1 MKKINQQK
9 ENEKNKNRVAF
20 ILFGISLS
28 AILFFWILYPLYT
41 NWRNELYI
49 PAVPDLTGQPKAL
62 ENYVKKMHS
71 EALEKPESDQSV
83 GRLGMTFQANFFYDE
98 AERCYNRAM
107 NLNQREW
114 RWPYYVALINEELGD
129 VQSTIANLNK
139 VLEKNPNIAE
149 AWYRLGNAYLKLN
162 QYQEALRSYKN
173 VLTKQPFKSSNN
185 NIVFSN
191 KGAFP
196 LKAFAS
202 LNIGRTEFQLE
213 KYDESLQT
221 LNDLIKSYPTFGSAY
236 RILSQ
241 VYFALG
247 EFDKSSY
254 YELRAGDFGS
264 FLPPADIIFDD
275 LIIYSRKTDFIIKQ
289 MQIAIRT
296 ENNDWAATLNRQII
310 EYKPEDKRDVLA
322 LLKLSVDLN
331 HKEGIDA
338 YGAEFSKIFQS
349 NEPKLVEM
357 TKFLISRKKYN
368 LAMPIIKWIIK
379 INPKSIEAHLEYV
392 SILRIKNQYQEAVD
406 YCKNLINVNGDNPY
420 IKIELARNLIYQGKY
435 NEASNQLSLV
445 EEIDPINEIVL
456 LIKARLFREQKNEA
470 KAIEYYRKYLE
481 TDPTNIAYNMELG
494 SYYIDLRRWE
504 TAINH
509 FKSNLKISPNLL
521 DYIERYALILA
532 ACPNSQFR
540 NGKKALE
547 FAKRISIMSKY
558 DDEQELRSAMTLAAA
573 FAELKDFD
581 NALKIVNENLI
592 KLKSKDISDYKN
604 KFMMLQRSFQD
615 QKPYRL

>member
-1 MKKINQQK
+1 MKKTKQQK
-9 ENEKNKNRVAF
+9 ENKKSSNKLAF
-20 ILFGISLS
+20 ILSGISLI
-28 AILFFWILYPLYT
+28 AILFIWVLYPLFI

-49 PAVPDLTGQPKAL
+49 PALPDFYGQPKGL

-71 EALEKPESDQSV
+71 EALGRPESDQSI
-83 GRLGMTFQANFFYDE
+83 GRLGMTFQANFFYEE

-107 NLNQREW
+107 ILNQGEW
-114 RWPYYVALINEELGD
+114 LWSYYVALIKEELGD
-129 VQSTIANLNK
+129 VQSTIVNLNK
-139 VLEKNPNIAE
+139 VLEINPNISE
-149 AWYRLGNAYLKLN
+149 AWYRLGNAYVKLN
-162 QYQEALRSYKN
+162 QFQKALDSYKN
-173 VLTKQPFKSSNN
+173 VLSKELFKSSNN
-185 NIVFSN
+185 KIIFPN

-213 KYDESLQT
+213 EYHKSLKT
-221 LNDLIKSYPTFGSAY
+221 LSALVKSYPTFGSAY

-247 EFDKSSY
+247 EQDKSIY

-264 FLPPADIIFDD
+264 FLPPADIIYDD
-275 LIIYSRKTDFIIKQ
+275 LIIYSRKTDFLIKQ

-296 ENNDWAATLNRQII
+296 KNNDWATTLNRQII

-331 HKEGIDA
+331 HKEGMDA
-338 YGAEFSKIFQS
+338 YGAQFSKLFQN

-357 TKFLISRKKYN
+357 TKFLISRKQYN

-392 SILRIKNQYQEAVD
+392 SILRIKKQYQDAVD
-406 YCKNLINVNGDNPY
+406 YCKNLIDNSDNPY

-435 NEASNQLSLV
+435 YEASKQLSRV
-445 EEIDPINEIVL
+445 EVIDPKNEIVL
-456 LIKARLFREQKNEA
+456 LIRARLFRGQNNAA
-470 KAIEYYRKYLE
+470 KALEYYRKYLE

-494 SYYIDLRRWE
+494 NYYIELRRWE

-521 DYIERYALILA
+521 DYIERFALILA

-540 NGKKALE
+540 NGKKAMELAE
-547 FAKRISIMSKY
+547 RISIMSKY
-558 DDEQELRSAMTLAAA
+558 DEEQELRSAMALAAA
-573 FAELKDFD
+573 FAELNDFD
-581 NALKIVNENLI
+581 NALKIVNLNLK
-592 KLKSKDISDYKN
+592 KLKSKNIANYEKE
-604 KFMMLQRSFQD
+604 FIALHRSFQE

>member
-1 MKKINQQK
+1 MKKTKQQK
-9 ENEKNKNRVAF
+9 ENKKNSNKLAF
-20 ILFGISLS
+20 ILSGISLI
-28 AILFFWILYPLYT
+28 AILFIWVLYPLFI

-49 PAVPDLTGQPKAL
+49 PALPDFSGQPKAL

-71 EALEKPESDQSV
+71 EALGKPESDQSI
-83 GRLGMTFQANFFYDE
+83 GRLGMTFQANFFYEE

-114 RWPYYVALINEELGD
+114 LWPYYVALIKEELGD
-129 VQSTIANLNK
+129 VQTTIVNLNK
-139 VLEKNPNIAE
+139 VLEINPNISE
-149 AWYRLGNAYLKLN
+149 AWYRLGNAYVKLN
-162 QYQEALRSYKN
+162 QFQKALNSYKN
-173 VLTKQPFKSSNN
+173 VLSKEPFKSSNN
-185 NIVFSN
+185 NIIFSN

-213 KYDESLQT
+213 EYDKSLKT
-221 LNDLIKSYPTFGSAY
+221 LNALVKSYPTFGSAY

-247 EFDKSSY
+247 EQDKSIY

-264 FLPPADIIFDD
+264 FLPPADIIYDD

-296 ENNDWAATLNRQII
+296 ENNDWATTLNRQII

-331 HKEGIDA
+331 HKEGMDA
-338 YGAEFSKIFQS
+338 YGAQFSKLFQN

-357 TKFLISRKKYN
+357 TKFLISRKQYN

-392 SILRIKNQYQEAVD
+392 SILRIKNQYQDAVD
-406 YCKNLINVNGDNPY
+406 YCKNLIDNSDNPY

-445 EEIDPINEIVL
+445 EVIDPKNEIIL
-456 LIKARLFREQKNEA
+456 LIKARLFRGQNNVA
-470 KAIEYYRKYLE
+470 KALEYYRKYLE

-494 SYYIDLRRWE
+494 NYYIELGRWE

-540 NGKKALE
+540 NGKKAMELAE
-547 FAKRISIMSKY
+547 RISIMSKY
-558 DDEQELRSAMTLAAA
+558 DEEQELRSAMTLAAA
-573 FAELKDFD
+573 FAELDDFD
-581 NALKIVNENLI
+581 NALKVVNENLM
-592 KLKSKDISDYKN
+592 KLKSKNIADYEKE
-604 KFMMLQRSFQD
+604 FIALQRSFQE